1 MRRKSDLAGICVDA
15 DLYDL
20 AGFQLALALGQK
32 PGQLGAQDRDRTHIA
47 GRAQA
52 NRDCARLRRGFR
64 GDSLDYLAAVEDI
77 FVAGNRGLVH
87 QYLLRPE
94 TDNLLGPIRQR
105 HRLAKPRQLQR
116 VDAGARR
123 EHDRQRLVGD
133 PDDVD
138 LGLLLGE
145 RQRTH
150 LASRA
155 ERYILDAV
163 FVAAQLTPELEVC
176 ANLANLGH
184 QLDPA
189 VDEKR
194 NAAHGLLE
202 RRRAQQ
208 GTQRVEDHQRVAERI
223 ADLLGWPRATLHVVI
238 AAAVDR
244 VPVGHALDCKANQL
258 GRNPE

>member
-32 PGQLGAQDRDRTHIA
+32 PGQLGAHDRDRTRITSL
-47 GRAQA
+47 AQA
-52 NRDCARLRRGFR
+52 NRDCARLHRGFR
-64 GDSLDYLAAVEDI
+64 GDSLDYLAALEDI

-87 QYLLRPE
+87 QHLLRPE
-94 TDNLLGPIRQR
+94 ADDLLGPIRQR
-105 HRLAKPRQLQR
+105 H
-116 VDAGARR
+116 
-123 EHDRQRLVGD
+123 RLVGD

-176 ANLANLGH
+176 ANLANL
-184 QLDPA
+184 
-189 VDEKR
+189 
-194 NAAHGLLE
+194 
-202 RRRAQQ
+202 
-208 GTQRVEDHQRVAERI
+208 
-223 ADLLGWPRATLHVVI
+223 
-238 AAAVDR
+238 
-244 VPVGHALDCKANQL
+244 
-258 GRNPE
+258 

>member
-1 MRRKSDLAGICVDA
+1 MRRKSDLAGKCVDA
-15 DLYDL
+15 DLDDL
-20 AGFQLALALGQK
+20 AGLQLALALGQK
-32 PGQLGAQDRDRTHIA
+32 PGQIGAHDRDRVHIT
-47 GRAQA
+47 GLTQA
-52 NRDCARLRRGFR
+52 NRDCARLRGGFR

-77 FVAGNRGLVH
+77 LVAGNRGLVH

-94 TDNLLGPIRQR
+94 TDDLLGLVRER

-123 EHDRQRLVGD
+123 EHDRQRLVCD
-133 PDDVD
+133 PDYVD

-145 RQRTH
+145 RQRAH

-155 ERYILDAV
+155 ERHILDPV
-163 FVAAQLTPELEVC
+163 FVAAQFAPEFEVC
-176 ANLANLGH
+176 ANLADLGD

-194 NAAHGLLE
+194 NAAHGLIE

-208 GTQRVEDHQRVAERI
+208 RTQRVEEHQRVAERI
-223 ADLLGWPRATLHVVI
+223 AHLLGRSRAALHVVI

-244 VPVGHALDCKANQL
+244 VPVRHALDREANQL